1 MSSMG
6 VKNSYSQGITCPY
19 EVPDQREY
27 YDAGGDL
34 RQSTTV
40 LSCSVSNLSTTRDD
54 SKVPEIPRLT
64 SP

>member
-1 MSSMG
+1 MG

-34 RQSTTV
+34 NKKKFYIANVRPIF
-40 LSCSVSNLSTTRDD
+40 RIE
-54 SKVPEIPRLT
+54 KKYI
-64 SP
+64 